1 MNTLNE
7 KTTADASVEVENE
20 CSALVCDLCMRE
32 NLSKKVGVAQCS
44 RCAQAY
50 CIHFSSLADAEHYC
64 VSCLSDIEMH
74 DEIVTKTVEHYNEET
89 DKTTRRSRSARQITM
104 GGLDWL
110 FVQRKIYDYSDAELM
125 LAIEY
130 HGQRK
135 QLLEKEQERRKLEK
149 AHRYAGVKVQ
159 NIALSPVTQSTTTV
173 HVSKKTTS
181 TKSTKAAAQA
191 TALIASLLANGTSLD
206 DLLGKVKKP

>member
-1 MNTLNE
+1 
-7 KTTADASVEVENE
+7 
-20 CSALVCDLCMRE
+20 
-32 NLSKKVGVAQCS
+32 
-44 RCAQAY
+44 
-50 CIHFSSLADAEHYC
+50 
-64 VSCLSDIEMH
+64 
-74 DEIVTKTVEHYNEET
+74 
-89 DKTTRRSRSARQITM
+89 M